1 MSYKIPMGPYHP
13 ALEEPYK
20 LDLICEGETVCDSQL
35 RIGFNFRGI
44 EHLAETRNYIQVV
57 ALMERVCGICSNI
70 HTLTLCQAMEG
81 LTGQLPPPRAK
92 YIRVIMA
99 ELERLHSHVLWA
111 GIAAKLMG
119 FKTMFMT
126 CFEIRE
132 KVMDVLCAISGNR
145 VNYAMNRPGGVNR
158 DIEDPQ
164 SILKVVEALELE
176 MAHTVIPIFTTSRTA
191 ISRCANIGVLT
202 TEKAISC
209 GVVGPTARAS
219 GLPQDLRRAAPYA
232 AYAEMEFDVPVQ
244 PAGDVT
250 ARLLVRALE
259 IMESCKILRQA
270 LAKLPPGE
278 LCYGDGKFDFTK
290 LIATT
295 STARVEAPRGEVMYS
310 VSWKEGSRT
319 PSRVHVRTPTFANM
333 PAIHWMVMGAR
344 LADTPLIQA
353 SIDPCYSCTDR

>member
-13 ALEEPYK
+13 GLEEPYK
-20 LDLICEGETVCDSQL
+20 LDMICEGETVCDAKL
-35 RIGFNFRGI
+35 HIGFNFRGI
-44 EHLAETRNYIQVV
+44 EHLAETRNYIQVI

-81 LTGQLPPPRAK
+81 LTGLTPPPRAL

-111 GIAAKLMG
+111 GIASKLMG

-132 KVMDVLCAISGNR
+132 KVMDVLAAISGNR
-145 VNYAMNRPGGVNR
+145 VNYSMNCIGGVNR
-158 DIEDPQ
+158 DITDPQ
-164 SILKVVEALELE
+164 AILKMVEALELE
-176 MAHTVIPIFTTSRTA
+176 MSRTIIPIFTTSKTA
-191 ISRCANIGVLT
+191 RSRCAGIGVLT
-202 TEKAISC
+202 LEKAVSC

-219 GLPQDLRRAAPYA
+219 GLPQDLRRDAPYA
-232 AYAEMEFDVPVQ
+232 AYAEMEFNAPVQ
-244 PAGDVT
+244 PDGDVR

-270 LAKLPPGE
+270 LSKLPPGE
-278 LCYGDGKFDFTK
+278 FHMAEEKFVFTTGT
-290 LIATT
+290 AT
-295 STARVEAPRGEVMYS
+295 SRVEAPRGEVMYS
-310 VSWKEGSRT
+310 VSWKEGSRN
-319 PSRVHVRTPTFANM
+319 PARVHVRTPTFANM
-333 PAIHWMVMGAR
+333 PAIRWMVMGAR

>member
-1 MSYKIPMGPYHP
+1 M
-13 ALEEPYK
+13 
-20 LDLICEGETVCDSQL
+20 ICEGETVIDAKL
-35 RIGFNFRGI
+35 HIGFNFRGI
-44 EHLAETRNYIQVV
+44 EHLAESRNYIQVI

-70 HTLTLCQAMEG
+70 HTLTLCQAMEQ
-81 LTGQLPPPRAK
+81 LTNQTPPPRAQ
-92 YIRVIMA
+92 YIRVVVA

-132 KVMDVLCAISGNR
+132 KVMDVLQAISGNR
-145 VNYAMNRPGGVNR
+145 VNYSMNSIGGVNR
-158 DIEDPQ
+158 DIDDPLAVLAMIEQ
-164 SILKVVEALELE
+164 LERE
-176 MAHTVIPIFTTSRTA
+176 MVRTVIPIFTTSTTA
-191 ISRCANIGVLT
+191 RSRCAGIGVLT
-202 TEKAISC
+202 NQRAISC
-209 GVVGPTARAS
+209 GTVGPTARAS

-232 AYAEMEFDVPVQ
+232 AYSEMEFEVPVQ
-244 PAGDVT
+244 HDGDVR

-270 LAKLPPGE
+270 LTKMPSGDINTGDAKIVFSTG
-278 LCYGDGKFDFTK
+278 T
-290 LIATT
+290 AT
-295 STARVEAPRGEVMYS
+295 SRVEAPRGEVMYS
-310 VSWKEGSRT
+310 VSWKENSRN

-333 PAIHWMVMGAR
+333 PAIRWMVMGAR